1 MTLQKTQ
8 RSFVCL
14 FVLLPYFPVNSYVN
28 SLVGTKCNLCKQLHL
43 ICMHGVTNYKPHS
56 LGSLRPF
63 KRPTSNQVVCQSLA
77 GSFYLDVQVSDV
89 FLTSPMGG

>member
-1 MTLQKTQ
+1 MTLQKKQ
-8 RSFVCL
+8 RLFVCL
-14 FVLLPYFPVNSYVN
+14 FVCFAIFPCQYYVN

-43 ICMHGVTNYKPHS
+43 ICMHGVTKPHS

-77 GSFYLDVQVSDV
+77 GSFCLDVQVSDL